1 MSTGYYTEKQQAN
14 EQVVVTAPVIPCA
27 SVLRLPRSVGKEL
40 KWYFTITAMSVILL
54 NPAKTGMVCRWQSIL
69 NAIPRKP

>member
-14 EQVVVTAPVIPCA
+14 EQVVVTAPIIPCA
-27 SVLRLPRSVGKEL
+27 SVLRMPRSVGKEL
-40 KWYFTITAMSVILL
+40 RWYFTITAMSVILL
-54 NPAKTGMVCRWQSIL
+54 NPAKTGMVRRWQSIL